1 MGSSISPTQAEM
13 LSTFK
18 GTIIM
23 GYDNDE
29 AGQRGVDKFDRL
41 RKERR
46 MEPFEVCFPPSGHKD
61 WNSAHI
67 ANFDL
72 DSHITRNSKL
82 YDFEYIMKSSLL

>member
-1 MGSSISPTQAEM
+1 
-13 LSTFK
+13 
-18 GTIIM
+18 M

-29 AGQRGVDKFDRL
+29 AGQRGIDKFDRL

-72 DSHITRNSKL
+72 DSHITRNSME
-82 YDFEYIMKSSLL
+82 FVPLLKDKIDRFKEESGSIQVSNR